1 MVNFIQQTAFK
12 GTLGQCLLQDT
23 GFAGTFYKIPDFKI
37 VFIFKVFLCH
47 FFRRSS
53 KVAKALSGF
62 YLTTFCQELKVALTG
77 CFWCPAGPF
86 LAGRLEKPMFLSQ
99 EISSY
104 KPKSYPQNTLA
115 F

>member
-53 KVAKALSGF
+53 KVEKALSGF
-62 YLTTFCQELKVALTG
+62 YLTTCCQELKFAL
-77 CFWCPAGPF
+77 PGPF

>member
-37 VFIFKVFLCH
+37 IFIFKVFLCH

-77 CFWCPAGPF
+77 CGSGFQPRLTPLGDLIAAGS
-86 LAGRLEKPMFLSQ
+86 RSH
-99 EISSY
+99 
-104 KPKSYPQNTLA
+104 N
-115 F
+115 